1 MAMIS
6 SDVLATYAA
15 DAAREVEGVREL
27 VESTLHR
34 HRGVRVLE
42 SDSGVRIELHVAVD
56 WGASIPDVGRELQH
70 RVTSYLAQKASV
82 EAQAV
87 DVIVDEIGPPR

>member
-42 SDSGVRIELHVAVD
+42 STQECPRRSHVTVRRPWNTVPLAFGSAPPPTMVYAT
-56 WGASIPDVGRELQH
+56 
-70 RVTSYLAQKASV
+70 TSV
-82 EAQAV
+82 C
-87 DVIVDEIGPPR
+87 RR